1 MSADPS
7 LAPADPAVTSD
18 STVATGVSP
27 VVQGLATDEPPVAT
41 EETPRRVMLNPT
53 GAEEFKAV
61 GSVDPAKLELDRE
74 RKRDIDA
81 EAEREARPM
90 RDLPTRREPSTIEL
104 PSAQELDA
112 ALEAEITAAMG
123 GEANSIEGTLGTVTT
138 AVAATPAEDILHQG
152 QKLKGKVAL
161 LHGEDMFLDL
171 GFRSQG
177 ILPLKQ
183 YEGKEVP
190 AVGTEINVI
199 VHKVSPDEGLIHV
212 SLPTGRQKVAGNW
225 DAVQVGQVVDCIV
238 TKTNK
243 GGLEITVSSLRGF
256 LPSGQVDLRFVE
268 NLESFVGQK
277 LTVKIIEANKSKRNL
292 IVSRRA
298 LLLEERALAEE
309 QILSTLEVG
318 QSLDGI
324 VKSVKDYG
332 AFVDLGGV
340 DGFVHIGQMSWQHI
354 KHPSE
359 VLAEGQA
366 VKVKVVTISD
376 DKKKIGLSIKQTSH
390 SPWDL
395 AASNYSQGQTVSGKV
410 TRTTDFGAF
419 VELEPG
425 VEGMVHISELDY
437 KRVIRVT
444 DMVSAGQT
452 IEAQVQSVDPIKHR
466 ISLSLKALK
475 AKPEPAAPP
484 PGATPAEPAAPPPKR
499 KTPLKGG
506 RERDEPRSSGG
517 MFGNP
522 SDFK

>member
-1 MSADPS
+1 MSADPT
-7 LAPADPAVTSD
+7 LTPADPVVTSD
-18 STVATGVSP
+18 SITETTPTA
-27 VVQGLATDEPPVAT
+27 DEAA
-41 EETPRRVMLNPT
+41 RRVVLSPT
-53 GAEEFKAV
+53 GTDEFKAV
-61 GSVDPAKLELDRE
+61 GSIAPAKLEENRE
-74 RKRDIDA
+74 RARDLDA

-90 RDLPTRREPSTIEL
+90 RDLPIPRQQSTVEVPL
-104 PSAQELDA
+104 EQDLDA
-112 ALEAEITAAMG
+112 ALEAEINAAMG
-123 GEANSIEGTLGTVTT
+123 GGATSAEGELGTVTT
-138 AVAATPAEDILHQG
+138 AVAEAPAEDSLHQG
-152 QKLKGKVAL
+152 KRIKGKVAL

-183 YEGKEVP
+183 YEGKEIP
-190 AVGTEINVI
+190 AVGTEIDVV
-199 VHKVSPDEGLIHV
+199 VHKVSTEEGLIHV
-212 SLPTGRQKVAGNW
+212 SLPSGRQKVSGNW
-225 DAVQVGQVVDCIV
+225 DAVQAGLVVDCTV
-238 TKTNK
+238 TKSNK
-243 GGLEITVSSLRGF
+243 GGLEVTVGSLRGF

-268 NLESFVGQK
+268 NLDSFIGQK

-298 LLLEERALAEE
+298 LLLEERAQAEE
-309 QILSTLEVG
+309 RILGTLEVG
-318 QSLDGI
+318 QTLDGT

-332 AFVDLGGV
+332 AFVDLGGI

-366 VKVKVVTISD
+366 VKVKVVSISD

-395 AASNYSQGQTVSGKV
+395 AASKYFQGQAISGKV

-425 VEGMVHISELDY
+425 VEGMIHISELDH
-437 KRVIRVT
+437 KRVVRVT
-444 DMVSAGQT
+444 DVVSAGQT
-452 IEAQVQSVDPIKHR
+452 IEAQVQSVDPVKHR

-484 PGATPAEPAAPPPKR
+484 PEEAPAEPVAPPPKR

-506 RERDEPRSSGG
+506 REGEEPRSGG
-517 MFGNP
+517 LFGNP